1 MKEREA
7 LQKIANKNNQPLAT
21 TINGLRTQLRFV
33 LNIATE
39 ALKEPT
45 ESGIP
50 SDKDLDFDSQYQKLF
65 NAIADSGGTPLES
78 EMQDIISI
86 VHRDFPIEPTE
97 RCYSEEEVIGFG
109 IWLGEKYWFNLST
122 YKWECRNEEGLYEV
136 LDSKRLIELYIQ
148 SLSQPIE
155 PKSVEE
161 VRTYTYRELE
171 RFGVYLM
178 SGDYIHTITNN
189 KELVEHCKKQAQAFT
204 EFADSKLPSL
214 EPNQTE
220 AEKVL
225 EKYFPNPDDL
235 VNGRVKNVIIKA
247 MEEYATLARKQVIE
261 EIEKW
266 VNEKDFEQPFN
277 NSASISVFD
286 LITFLNN
293 LNQQ

>member
-7 LQKIANKNNQPLAT
+7 LQKIAN
-21 TINGLRTQLRFV
+21 
-33 LNIATE
+33 LNSNYKFAVSIATE

-45 ESGIP
+45 EP
-50 SDKDLDFDSQYQKLF
+50 RMF
-65 NAIADSGGTPLES
+65 S
-78 EMQDIISI
+78 E
-86 VHRDFPIEPTE
+86 
-97 RCYSEEEVIGFG
+97 
-109 IWLGEKYWFNLST
+109 
-122 YKWECRNEEGLYEV
+122 
-136 LDSKRLIELYIQ
+136 
-148 SLSQPIE
+148 
-155 PKSVEE
+155 EE

-204 EFADSKLPSL
+204 GLADYESI

-247 MEEYATLARKQVIE
+247 MEEGR
-261 EIEKW
+261 
-266 VNEKDFEQPFN
+266 
-277 NSASISVFD
+277 NSEFISRDRIMKLLEADESKV
-286 LITFLNN
+286 
-293 LNQQ
+293 

>member
-1 MKEREA
+1 MNKYKEA

-45 ESGIP
+45 EP
-50 SDKDLDFDSQYQKLF
+50 RMF
-65 NAIADSGGTPLES
+65 S
-78 EMQDIISI
+78 E
-86 VHRDFPIEPTE
+86 
-97 RCYSEEEVIGFG
+97 
-109 IWLGEKYWFNLST
+109 
-122 YKWECRNEEGLYEV
+122 
-136 LDSKRLIELYIQ
+136 
-148 SLSQPIE
+148 
-155 PKSVEE
+155 EE

-204 EFADSKLPSL
+204 GLADYESI

-247 MEEYATLARKQVIE
+247 MEEYASLTRKQVIE
-261 EIEKW
+261 EVEEF
-266 VNEKDFEQPFN
+266 VDERSNRLD
-277 NSASISVFD
+277 SISHLV
-286 LITFLNN
+286 LLKYLQTLKP
-293 LNQQ
+293 